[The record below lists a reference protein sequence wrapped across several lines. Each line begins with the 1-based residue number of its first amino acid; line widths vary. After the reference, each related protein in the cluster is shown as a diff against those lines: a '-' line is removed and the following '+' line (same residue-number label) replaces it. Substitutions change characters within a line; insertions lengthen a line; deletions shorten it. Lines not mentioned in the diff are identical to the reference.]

1 MRMKI
6 TKKRFKEI
14 LAEEI
19 QAHREGIKHERDK
32 NNKAMAK
39 SAEQP
44 AKNKGKLMPEASADD
59 YHDEWEEID
68 LDNPPPEQP
77 AADPIETVRQKMHD
91 LTDAIEEHGSHY
103 DLVDDYRNLFYAIQ
117 EAGVN
122 LEQLIFMVTEG
133 KGEK

>member
-6 TKKRFKEI
+6 SKKRFKEI

-19 QAHREGIKHERDK
+19 EQHREGIKHERDK

-39 SAEQP
+39 SAAQP

-77 AADPIETVRQKMHD
+77 AADPIEAVRQKMHD

-117 EAGVN
+117 GAGVN
-122 LEQLIFMVTEG
+122 LKQLIFMVTEG
-133 KGEK
+133 KNKK